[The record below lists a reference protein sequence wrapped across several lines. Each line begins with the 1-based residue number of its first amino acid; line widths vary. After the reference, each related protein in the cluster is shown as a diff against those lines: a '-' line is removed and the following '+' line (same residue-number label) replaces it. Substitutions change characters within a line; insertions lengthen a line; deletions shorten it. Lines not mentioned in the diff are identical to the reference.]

1 MISRQ
6 EAAEILRVDPQT
18 VSNWCEKGVLRAKQV
33 GKWMMV
39 DRDTITALFDSLED
53 LAASKGAIDQL
64 QKENNEK
71 LHELRRIHDEW
82 MLDVAMVNGLEKPS
96 RLIRMIETM
105 IDSVGDDI
113 MSERERIVLKYYFD
127 GSEFE
132 AIGEEFGITRER
144 TRQIIEKGMRKLGT
158 LKPYG
163 EVLAERD
170 KMASDMQI
178 LAESCKRQ
186 EAELA
191 ELRFKLNMEVERKAN
206 MTAEEK
212 AIGELD
218 ENDRRILELLN
229 TRVRDMGLSVRA
241 VNGLLSLD
249 IETFG
254 DMVSRCK
261 TDLLKARNIGRKTLI
276 ELDDLLEWLS
286 KEYGVTLKFGMD
298 VSPYYEKYKKSVIK
312 NLEGNG
318 TAKSE

>member
-1 MISRQ
+1 MKSNSSRMISRQ

-186 EAELA
+186 EAELKD
-191 ELRFKLNMEVERKAN
+191 LRNKLHIEVERRTH
-206 MTAEEK
+206 MTADEK
-212 AIGELD
+212 AIDELD
-218 ENDRRILELLN
+218 EKDRQILELLN
-229 TRVRDMGLSVRA
+229 TRVRDMCISVRA
-241 VNGLLSLD
+241 INCLLSLD

-254 DMVSRCK
+254 DMVSHCK
-261 TDLLKARNIGRKTLI
+261 TDLLKARNFGKKTLT
-276 ELDDLLEWLS
+276 ELDDMLDVLS
-286 KEYGVTLKFGMD
+286 IQYGVELKFGMD
-298 VSPYYEKYKKSVIK
+298 VSPYYERYKKSIIK
-312 NLEGNG
+312 NMG
-318 TAKSE
+318 